1 MSRRAEGGWGGRAS
15 LRSLLQILYQSW
27 PSPLQWQACPASVLV
42 DTCGAGGVRGGLET
56 NPGSAW
62 LCWVVLRLGPLEVLQ
77 GVALTVLAQYL
88 IPPSLAGSV
97 VRMCVS
103 TCVLVSSL

>member
-1 MSRRAEGGWGGRAS
+1 MSRSAEGGWGGRAS

-27 PSPLQWQACPASVLV
+27 PFPLQWQACLASVLV
-42 DTCGAGGVRGGLET
+42 DTCGAGGVQGGLET
-56 NPGSAW
+56 NPGWA
-62 LCWVVLRLGPLEVLQ
+62 LLGCAQIRPIGSLQ